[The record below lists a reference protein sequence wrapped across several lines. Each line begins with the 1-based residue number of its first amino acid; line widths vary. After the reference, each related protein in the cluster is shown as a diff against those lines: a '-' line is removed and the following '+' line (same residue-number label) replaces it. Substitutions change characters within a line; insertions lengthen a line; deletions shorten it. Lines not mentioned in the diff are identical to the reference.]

1 LIDFLQ
7 TAAAFVAA
15 IGILVTVHEFGHF
28 WVARRLGVKVLRF
41 SVGFGR
47 PLLKVTRGPDRTEYV
62 LAAIPLGGY
71 VKMLDEREEPVPEH
85 ELDRAFNRKSL
96 GVRIAVVVAGPLANF
111 IFAVFCYWLMFVM
124 GISGLKAI
132 VGDVTPDSLAAQ
144 AGLASDVSIVSVE
157 GRDVNTWEGVVQA
170 VITEALDESRP
181 LAIGVVDEQ
190 GRASSHA
197 LDLTG
202 VIVDDLTQGQF
213 FSAIGVT
220 PARPPVPA
228 LIGELTPGSVA
239 ERSGLRSGDR
249 VIRVDD
255 EPIER
260 WASLVAAIQ
269 AHPDTPVLVTVMR
282 DGRTVALPMT
292 PALVETDGGPI
303 GRIGAGPKRV
313 PEIYERYYVT
323 ERYGPWDALRMGAEK
338 TYEIT
343 TLTLGVFWKIVR
355 LELSVK
361 NLSGPISIAQFA
373 GYSADIGLARF
384 LGFLALVSVSLG
396 VLNLLPIPVLDGGH
410 LLYYVLEFFKGS
422 PVSEQSQMV
431 GQQLGIAVLVGLMSV
446 AFYNDIARLL
456 G

>member
-7 TAAAFVAA
+7 TAAAFVAT

-47 PLLKVTRGPDRTEYV
+47 PLLKVIRGPDRTEYV

-85 ELDRAFNRKSL
+85 ELDRAFNRQSL

-144 AGLASDVSIVSVE
+144 AGLAPDVSIVSVE
-157 GRDVNTWEGVVQA
+157 GRDVDTWEGVVQA
-170 VITEALDESRP
+170 VITETLDEPRP
-181 LAIGVVDEQ
+181 LDIGIVDEQ

-202 VIVDDLTQGQF
+202 VIVDDLTAGQF

-228 LIGELTPGSVA
+228 LIGELRPGSVA
-239 ERSGLRSGDR
+239 EGAGLRSGDR

-255 EPIER
+255 EPI
-260 WASLVAAIQ
+260 
-269 AHPDTPVLVTVMR
+269 
-282 DGRTVALPMT
+282 ALPMT
-292 PALVETDGGPI
+292 PALVETDAGPI

-313 PEIYERYYVT
+313 AEIYERYYVT
-323 ERYGPWDALRMGAEK
+323 ERYGPLDALRMGAEK

-410 LLYYVLEFFKGS
+410 LVYYVVEFFKGS
-422 PVSEQSQMV
+422 PVSEQIQMV
-431 GQQLGIAVLVGLMSV
+431 GQRFGIAALVGLMSV

>member
-7 TAAAFVAA
+7 TAAAFVAT

-47 PLLKVTRGPDRTEYV
+47 PLLKVIRGPDRTEYV

-85 ELDRAFNRKSL
+85 ELDRAFNRQSL

-144 AGLASDVSIVSVE
+144 AGLAPDVSIVSVE
-157 GRDVNTWEGVVQA
+157 GRDVET
-170 VITEALDESRP
+170 LDEPRP
-181 LAIGVVDEQ
+181 LDIGIVDEQ

-202 VIVDDLTQGQF
+202 VIVDDLTAGQF

-228 LIGELTPGSVA
+228 LIGELRPGSVA
-239 ERSGLRSGDR
+239 EGAGLRSGDR

-282 DGRTVALPMT
+282 NGRKIALPMT
-292 PALVETDGGPI
+292 PALVETDAGPI

-313 PEIYERYYVT
+313 AEIYERYYVT
-323 ERYGPWDALRMGAEK
+323 ERYGPLDALRMGAEK

-410 LLYYVLEFFKGS
+410 LVYYVVEFFKGS
-422 PVSEQSQMV
+422 PVSEQIQMV
-431 GQQLGIAVLVGLMSV
+431 GQRFGIAALVGLMSV